1 MVRAT
6 SSRSLTSLMRSMALE
21 VQPARPALRS
31 FSTSRCLRQEHDD
44 SAEPVASSS
53 KAPAYPYSSHSR
65 VPSIDPSPFTPAP
78 KTRSTQSGVMD
89 YLHHQLRSQF
99 DPADRLTRLFHRRS
113 PEQIPVGSVLIV
125 ESWTSPAKTG
135 MTTFSGVLMAIRR
148 RGTSTSFVL
157 RNLVQKLGVE
167 MRFNLYSP
175 LLKDVRVVAR
185 ADVGKGAKNMPQG
198 SIRRVRRAKLY
209 YLRKGDNRIAGI
221 GRMIKS
227 RRQQQ
232 EKEAREAGATA
243 V

>member
-1 MVRAT
+1 
-6 SSRSLTSLMRSMALE
+6 
-21 VQPARPALRS
+21 
-31 FSTSRCLRQEHDD
+31 
-44 SAEPVASSS
+44 
-53 KAPAYPYSSHSR
+53 
-65 VPSIDPSPFTPAP
+65 
-78 KTRSTQSGVMD
+78 MD

-99 DPADRLTRLFHRRS
+99 DPSDRLTRLFHRRS

-125 ESWTSPAKTG
+125 ESWTSPAKTS

-175 LLKDVRVVAR
+175 LLKDVRVVAT
-185 ADVGKGAKNMPQG
+185 ANGPKGTKNLPQG
-198 SIRRVRRAKLY
+198 SLRRVRRAKLY
-209 YLRKGDNRIAGI
+209 HLRKDSNKIAGI

-232 EKEAREAGATA
+232 ERVEREQREQDAI
-243 V
+243 